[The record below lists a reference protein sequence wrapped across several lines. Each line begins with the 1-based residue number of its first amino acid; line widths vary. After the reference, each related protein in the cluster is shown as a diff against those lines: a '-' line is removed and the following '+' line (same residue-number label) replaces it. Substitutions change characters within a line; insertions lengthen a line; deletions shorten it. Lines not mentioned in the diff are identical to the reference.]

1 MGHENEYQGTGT
13 KWCCFLYVIVY
24 IVAPFLPVRSH
35 FEAGAYISN
44 EYKAVD
50 CLRTNKNNV
59 HTGTRSPSAV
69 NISTV
74 TLRRSNRYMEYNL
87 KSISLGPLVKPK
99 EIKVIRQII
108 SVYD

>member
-59 HTGTRSPSAV
+59 HTGTRSPLSCP
-69 NISTV
+69 ST
-74 TLRRSNRYMEYNL
+74 RSWLPAPFPNSNL
-87 KSISLGPLVKPK
+87 GT
-99 EIKVIRQII
+99 
-108 SVYD
+108 